1 MKKLVK
7 YFFFLYIKMTNNY
20 HKKNKENLQKEAR
33 KRYQSFSE
41 KEIDKKCQYARER
54 YRNLF

>member
-1 MKKLVK
+1 
-7 YFFFLYIKMTNNY
+7 MTNNY